1 MGWYLL
7 GYAKKKKKGGNQIFL
22 ELLGLL
28 IAVHSSKKEK
38 IGTLNFGEHFLTLF
52 FIYN

>member
-1 MGWYLL
+1 MWVGIYLDML
-7 GYAKKKKKGGNQIFL
+7 KKKKGGNQIFL

-38 IGTLNFGEHFLTLF
+38 IGTLNFGEFKVIFYL
-52 FIYN
+52 

>member
-1 MGWYLL
+1 MWIGIYLDML
-7 GYAKKKKKGGNQIFL
+7 KKKEIKIFWSF
-22 ELLGLL
+22 LGLL

-38 IGTLNFGEHFLTLF
+38 IGTLNFGEHFLKLF